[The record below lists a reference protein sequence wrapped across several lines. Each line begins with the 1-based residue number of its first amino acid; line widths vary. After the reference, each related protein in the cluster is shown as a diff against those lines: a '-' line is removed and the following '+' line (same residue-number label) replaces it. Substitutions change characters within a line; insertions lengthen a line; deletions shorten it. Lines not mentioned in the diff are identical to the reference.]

1 MTEPLNGA
9 LRSRTRQAYNWFM
22 RVTPK
27 ERDVIVE
34 RLAEIKAD
42 PNANL
47 EKPSL
52 EQASEGEKLDRETTR
67 LLRKLTDDNPA
78 KPSGG

>member
-1 MTEPLNGA
+1 
-9 LRSRTRQAYNWFM
+9 M

-42 PNANL
+42 PNANP
-47 EKPSL
+47 EKPSP
-52 EQASEGEKLDRETTR
+52 ERASEGEKLDRETTK
-67 LLRKLTDDNPA
+67 LLRKLADDNPA
-78 KPSGG
+78 KPAGG

>member
-1 MTEPLNGA
+1 MK
-9 LRSRTRQAYNWFM
+9 
-22 RVTPK
+22 VTPK

-42 PNANL
+42 PNADPK
-47 EKPSL
+47 KPSL
-52 EQASEGEKLDRETTR
+52 DQASEGEKLDRETTK
-67 LLRKLTDDNPA
+67 LLRKLTDDDPA

>member
-1 MTEPLNGA
+1 
-9 LRSRTRQAYNWFM
+9 M

-42 PNANL
+42 PNANP
-47 EKPSL
+47 EKPSPDKT
-52 EQASEGEKLDRETTR
+52 SEGEKLDRETTE
-67 LLRKLTDDNPA
+67 LLRELADDNPS
-78 KPSGG
+78 KPAAG

>member
-1 MTEPLNGA
+1 M
-9 LRSRTRQAYNWFM
+9 Q
-22 RVTPK
+22 VTPK

-42 PNANL
+42 PNANP

-52 EQASEGEKLDRETTR
+52 EQASEGEKLDRETTK

-78 KPSGG
+78 KTSGG

>member
-1 MTEPLNGA
+1 M
-9 LRSRTRQAYNWFM
+9 Q
-22 RVTPK
+22 VTPK

-47 EKPSL
+47 EKPST
-52 EQASEGEKLDRETTR
+52 EQASEGEKLNRETTK
-67 LLRKLTDDNPA
+67 LLRMLTDDNPP

>member
-1 MTEPLNGA
+1 M
-9 LRSRTRQAYNWFM
+9 Q
-22 RVTPK
+22 VTPK

-42 PNANL
+42 PNAKP

-52 EQASEGEKLDRETTR
+52 EEASEGEKLDRETTK
-67 LLRKLTDDNPA
+67 LLRKLTDGDPVKPA
-78 KPSGG
+78 GG